1 MVDILVLGGGF
12 AGVWSAMAAARVARQ
27 HGRDLGISLV
37 APGNDLVIRPRLYEA
52 DPGAMRVPLDR
63 ILHPIGVG
71 HVDAVAIAIDPT
83 RRSVAVVRRGRHQSL
98 LYRRLILATGSA
110 LTWPELPGSQYL
122 HHVDTLHGAVA
133 LSNHL
138 RALPLRPAES
148 GRFTAVVVG
157 AGFTGI
163 EVATEL
169 VSRLRALAG
178 SAAGEV
184 RVILVERADTVGP
197 ELGPGPRPVIIAAL
211 DELDVEIRLN
221 ASLAAAD
228 ATHLRLTDGT
238 GIAAHTAV
246 WTAGMTA
253 SPLTRQI
260 PGRRDRLGR
269 LLVDKQLR
277 VPHTP
282 AVFAAGDTACAEVE
296 AGHVTVQ
303 SCQYAIPLGKYA
315 GHNAAADLLGQ
326 PAAAFNPEPYV
337 TCLDLGAAG
346 AVFTTGLERTVR
358 LTGHRA
364 KDLKRTIN
372 GRRIYPPLDDA
383 SAILACADLDRTWAE
398 MGPIATPP

>member
-12 AGVWSAMAAARVARQ
+12 AGVWSAMAAARLARQ
-27 HGRDLGISLV
+27 HGGDLAISLV

-71 HVDAVAIAIDPT
+71 RVDAVATAIDPT
-83 RRSVAVVRRGRHQSL
+83 RRSVAVVSGGHHQTL

-110 LTWPELPGSQYL
+110 LTWPELPGSQCL
-122 HHVDTLHGAVA
+122 HQVDTLHGAVA

-138 RALPLRPAES
+138 RALPLRPAGS

-178 SAAGEV
+178 PAAGEV

-211 DELDVEIRLN
+211 RELDVEVRLN
-221 ASLAAAD
+221 ASLAAVD
-228 ATHLRLTDGT
+228 AAHLRLTDGT
-238 GIAAHTAV
+238 RIAAHTAV

-277 VPHTP
+277 VPHAP
-282 AVFAAGDTACAEVE
+282 AVFAAGDTACAQVE
-296 AGHVTVQ
+296 AGHFTVQ
-303 SCQYAIPLGKYA
+303 SCQYAIPLGRYA
-315 GHNAAADLLGQ
+315 GYNAAADLLGQ

-346 AVFTTGLERTVR
+346 AVFTTGRERTVR
-358 LTGHRA
+358 LTGREA
-364 KDLKRTIN
+364 KALKRTIN

-398 MGPIATPP
+398 MGL